1 MYFSWHL
8 SCSVISELPGSMVWC
23 LALIISGLWSLYYS
37 VTLMLPSLWVS
48 STPSSFL
55 TLRSTFCYSCSLIC
69 FSLNSSSNFISS
81 FRSEMNIYFCRNG
94 KNRKLTGTRFWLR
107 LFSTSCC
114 FLQSTRKAWVLTIC
128 QGKLKGRKWI
138 FGTVLKDLFSECKLC
153 KIVFWRDLKDR
164 DPVV

>member
-94 KNRKLTGTRFWLR
+94 KNRKLMGTRFWLR

-114 FLQSTRKAWVLTIC
+114 FLQSTRKA
-128 QGKLKGRKWI
+128 
-138 FGTVLKDLFSECKLC
+138 
-153 KIVFWRDLKDR
+153 
-164 DPVV
+164 

>member
-8 SCSVISELPGSMVWC
+8 SCLVVSELPGSVVWC
-23 LALIISGLWSLYYS
+23 LALIMSGLWILHYS

-55 TLRSTFCYSCSLIC
+55 TLRSIFCYSCSLIC
-69 FSLNSSSNFISS
+69 FSLNPSSDFISL

-94 KNRKLTGTRFWLR
+94 QKRKLGGTCSLAQA
-107 LFSTSCC
+107 LFY
-114 FLQSTRKAWVLTIC
+114 FLLLSAEYQEAWVLIIC

-138 FGTVLKDLFSECKLC
+138 FGTISKDLFSECKLC
-153 KIVFWRDLKDR
+153 KIMLWRDLKNR
-164 DPVV
+164 DHVT